1 MSVAPPWGELRGFG
15 VPREGL
21 STNFGPL
28 VKKHRLA
35 KKLSQEVLAE
45 KADVH
50 PTYIGLLERG
60 QRVPGIDVAERI
72 AKALGMKLSQMI
84 AEAERVTKVSGRG

>member
-1 MSVAPPWGELRGFG
+1 VVGLARLIF
-15 VPREGL
+15 VPRHGL
-21 STNFGPL
+21 SSTFGPL

-35 KKLSQEVLAE
+35 KKLSQEELAE

-60 QRVPGIDVAERI
+60 QRIPGIDVAERL
-72 AKALGMKLSQMI
+72 AKAFGIKFSQLVAEGERLS
-84 AEAERVTKVSGRG
+84 K

>member
-1 MSVAPPWGELRGFG
+1 
-15 VPREGL
+15 
-21 STNFGPL
+21 L

-35 KKLSQEVLAE
+35 KKLSQEELAE

-60 QRVPGIDVAERI
+60 QRIPGIDVAERL
-72 AKALGMKLSQMI
+72 AKAFGIKFSQLVAEGERLS
-84 AEAERVTKVSGRG
+84 K

>member
-1 MSVAPPWGELRGFG
+1 M
-15 VPREGL
+15 PRQGIF
-21 STNFGPL
+21 STFGPL

-35 KKLSQEVLAE
+35 KKMSQEALAE

-60 QRVPGIDVAERI
+60 KRVPGIDVAERI
-72 AKALGMKLSQMI
+72 ANALGRKLSQLI
-84 AEAERVTKVSGRG
+84 AKAERTASLKVGHPKV

>member
-1 MSVAPPWGELRGFG
+1 
-15 VPREGL
+15 
-21 STNFGPL
+21 L

-35 KKLSQEVLAE
+35 KKLSQEALAE

-72 AKALGMKLSQMI
+72 ANALGLKLSLLVAQ
-84 AEAERVTKVSGRG
+84 AERRAKEA

>member
-1 MSVAPPWGELRGFG
+1 
-15 VPREGL
+15 
-21 STNFGPL
+21 L

-35 KKLSQEVLAE
+35 KKLSQEALAE

-60 QRVPGIDVAERI
+60 QRTPGIDVAERI
-72 AKALGMKLSQMI
+72 ANALGRKLSQLV
-84 AEAERVTKVSGRG
+84 AHAERIALQKVGHPKV